1 MRRAGRDNALCPI
14 GIQTDIAMSA
24 VSSSLFDLPLSAAYD
39 SARWSKAALDVW
51 IGSNSAS
58 SVIAARREQRL
69 LALVA
74 HAFEFSPY
82 YARLYRKLPVTSS
95 SGLRLRD
102 LPPVTKHALMAEFDD
117 VLTEPAVTRSAV
129 DEFVA
134 EPDALGGALFGRYS
148 VWTSSGTTGQP
159 GYFVH
164 DPDALA
170 VYDALEWQRFRGVR
184 SASDLAR
191 QLISGDRYAMV
202 AATGGH
208 FAGIATVERMRRSM
222 PWLAAS
228 LKGFSLLQ
236 PLERLVDELNDF
248 RPTLLASYPTAA
260 QMLADEQHGGR
271 LRLRLREVWTGGET
285 LPNPARAQVQ
295 RAFGCPVRSSYGA
308 SEFLPIAWECPYRQ
322 LHLNSDW
329 VILEPIDRH
338 GRPVAA
344 GTRSHSV
351 LLTNLANR
359 IQPLIR
365 YDLGDAVTMID
376 KPCGCGSRF
385 PAMSVEGR
393 TDEALVFPL
402 AGGGTATVVPL
413 ALTTVLEDGACVH
426 DFQVTQTAPRKL
438 QIRLGGSEQGSAREV
453 RRALGSYFDELGIG
467 EVSIDIARRPPAR
480 DEISG
485 KLRRVI
491 RRLPRH

>member
-1 MRRAGRDNALCPI
+1 MAAAL
-14 GIQTDIAMSA
+14 
-24 VSSSLFDLPLSAAYD
+24 SSLFDLPLSAAYD
-39 SARWSKAALDVW
+39 TARWSKAALDVW
-51 IGSNSAS
+51 TSSLAS
-58 SVIAARREQRL
+58 SAAIAAQRERRL

-74 HAFEFSPY
+74 HAFEASPY
-82 YARLYRKLPVTSS
+82 YARLYRKLPVSSS
-95 SGLRLRD
+95 SGLRLTD
-102 LPPVTKHALMAEFDD
+102 LPPVTKRSLMAEFDD
-117 VLTEPAVTRSAV
+117 VMTEPAVTSREV

-134 EPDALGGALFGRYS
+134 EPDRRGGALLGRYA
-148 VWTSSGTTGQP
+148 VWTSSGTTGEP

-191 QLISGDRYAMV
+191 QLIAGDRYAMV

-228 LKGFSLLQ
+228 LKGFSLMQ
-236 PLERLVDELNDF
+236 PLERLVAELNQF

-260 QMLADEQHGGR
+260 QMLADEQHAGR
-271 LRLRLREVWTGGET
+271 LQLRLREVWTGGET

-295 RAFGCPVRSSYGA
+295 RAFGCPVRNSYGA

-322 LHLNSDW
+322 LHVNSDW

-338 GRPVAA
+338 GRPVTA

-376 KPCGCGSRF
+376 TPCGCGSRF
-385 PAMSVEGR
+385 PVISIEGR

-413 ALTTVLEDGACVH
+413 ALTTVMEDDACVH
-426 DFQVTQTAPRKL
+426 NFQVTQTAPRKL
-438 QIRLGGSEQGSAREV
+438 QIRLGGDEHASAREV
-453 RRALGSYFDELGIG
+453 RRALGSYFNALGIG
-467 EVSIDIARRPPAR
+467 AVSIDIARRPPAR
-480 DEISG
+480 DQVSG

-491 RRLPRH
+491 CQLPHH

>member
-1 MRRAGRDNALCPI
+1 MA
-14 GIQTDIAMSA
+14 A
-24 VSSSLFDLPLSAAYD
+24 VPSSLFDLPLSAVYD

-51 IGSNSAS
+51 TGSLAS
-58 SVIAARREQRL
+58 STAIALQREQRL
-69 LALVA
+69 VALVA
-74 HAFEFSPY
+74 HAFECSPFY
-82 YARLYRKLPVTSS
+82 SRLYRKLRVSSS
-95 SGLRLRD
+95 SGLRLTD
-102 LPPVTKHALMAEFDD
+102 LPPVNKRSLMAEFDD
-117 VLTEPAVTRSAV
+117 VMTEPDVTRAAV

-134 EPDALGGALFGRYS
+134 QPDRCGATLLGRYS
-148 VWTSSGTTGQP
+148 IWTSSGTTGEP

-191 QLISGDRYAMV
+191 QLIAGDRYAMV

-208 FAGIATVERMRRSM
+208 FAGISTVERMRRSM
-222 PWLAAS
+222 PWLTAS

-236 PLERLVDELNDF
+236 PIEQLVAELNEF

-260 QMLADEQHGGR
+260 QMLADEQHAGR
-271 LRLRLREVWTGGET
+271 LKLRLREVWTGGET
-285 LPNPARAQVQ
+285 LANPARAQVQ
-295 RAFGCPVRSSYGA
+295 RAFGCPVRNSYGA
-308 SEFLPIAWECPYRQ
+308 SEFLPIAWECPYRR

-329 VILEPIDRH
+329 IILEPIDHH
-338 GRPVAA
+338 GRPVPA

-365 YDLGDAVTMID
+365 YDLGDAVTMSD
-376 KPCGCGSRF
+376 MPCGCGSRF
-385 PAMSVEGR
+385 PVMSVEGR

-402 AGGGTATVVPL
+402 PSGGTTTVVPL
-413 ALTTVLEDGACVH
+413 ALTTVMEDDACVH

-438 QIRLGGSEQGSAREV
+438 QVRLGGEERASADEV
-453 RRALGSYFDELGIG
+453 RRALGSYFNTLGIG
-467 EVSIDIARRPPAR
+467 AVSIDIARRPPAR
-480 DEISG
+480 DQVSG

-491 RRLPRH
+491 CQLPHH

>member
-1 MRRAGRDNALCPI
+1 MARTQRDNAVCLI
-14 GIQTDIAMSA
+14 DANRYLAMPA
-24 VSSSLFDLPLSAAYD
+24 VPSSLFDLPLAAVYD

-51 IGSNSAS
+51 TGSLAS
-58 SVIAARREQRL
+58 SAAIAAKREQRL
-69 LALVA
+69 LELVA
-74 HAFEFSPY
+74 YAFEASPY
-82 YARLYRKLPVTSS
+82 YARLYRKLPVSS
-95 SGLRLRD
+95 TSGLRLRD
-102 LPPVTKHALMAEFDD
+102 LPPVTKHSLMAEFDD
-117 VLTEPAVTRSAV
+117 VLTEPALNARAV
-129 DEFVA
+129 DHFVA
-134 EPDALGGALFGRYS
+134 EPDRRGGALLGRYS
-148 VWTSSGTTGQP
+148 VWTSSGTTGEP

-184 SASDLAR
+184 SASDLTR
-191 QLISGDRYAMV
+191 QLIAGDRYAMV

-236 PLERLVDELNDF
+236 PLKQLVAELNEF

-260 QMLADEQHGGR
+260 QMLADEQQAGR

-285 LPNPARAQVQ
+285 LANPARAQVQ
-295 RAFGCPVRSSYGA
+295 RAFGCPVRNSYGA
-308 SEFLPIAWECPYRQ
+308 SEFLPIAWECPYRN

-338 GRPVAA
+338 GRPVAP

-365 YDLGDAVTMID
+365 YDLGDSITIMGA
-376 KPCGCGSRF
+376 PCGCGSRF
-385 PAMSVEGR
+385 PMMSVEGR

-402 AGGGTATVVPL
+402 AAGGTATVVPL
-413 ALTTVLEDGACVH
+413 ALTTVMEDDACVH
-426 DFQVTQTAPRKL
+426 DFQVTQTEPRKL
-438 QIRLGGSEQGSAREV
+438 QIRLGSDEHGSAREV
-453 RRALGSYFDELGIG
+453 RRALGSYFDALGIG
-467 EVSIDIARRPPAR
+467 AVTIDIARRPPAR
-480 DEISG
+480 DEVSG

-491 RRLPRH
+491 CRLPHH